1 MHALESLILKMLL
14 TVDNADM
21 KTINKDGMLLYGGPI
36 LEGYS
41 GNTSNSKG
49 FNFRGG
55 DARNTEGIWFW
66 SKPFIIPD
74 PVTAGGKM
82 AVLIMDTQGMWDGR
96 KGQGLTASIFGLS
109 TLLSSYQIYN
119 VRQALQED
127 FLQHLALFTDY
138 SIRIRDVGKSGDQL
152 QEDFLQHLALF
163 TDYSIRIRDVG
174 KSGDHPPFQHIDFLV
189 RDYANFRSETN
200 QANCLKEME
209 SYKNSFLS
217 PRNSEDLNETRNQIK
232 ECYQIIDVYCLPHPG
247 LEVSRVGYDGTIKTI
262 SAAFLNLL
270 SNYISS
276 IFTQGLGPIEINNR
290 PVYTK
295 DYES

>member
-1 MHALESLILKMLL
+1 
-14 TVDNADM
+14 M
-21 KTINKDGMLLYGGPI
+21 KTINKDGIYSWILYGGAI

-66 SKPFIIPD
+66 NKPFIIPD
-74 PVTAGGKM
+74 PTTAGGKM
-82 AVLIMDTQGMWDGR
+82 AVLIMDTQGMWDGQT
-96 KGQGLTASIFGLS
+96 GQGLTASIFGLS

-119 VRQALQED
+119 VDRRLQED

-138 SIRIRDVGKSGDQL
+138 SIRIRDS
-152 QEDFLQHLALF
+152 
-163 TDYSIRIRDVG
+163 G

-189 RDYANFRSETN
+189 RDYANFRNENS
-200 QANCLKEME
+200 QA
-209 SYKNSFLS
+209 
-217 PRNSEDLNETRNQIK
+217 RNQIK
-232 ECYQIIDVYCLPHPG
+232 ECYQMIDVYCLPHPG
-247 LEVSRVGYDGTIKTI
+247 LEVSRVSYDGTIKTI
-262 SAAFLNLL
+262 SPAFLNLL
-270 SNYISS
+270 SNYITS
-276 IFTQGLGPIEINNR
+276 IFTKGLVPLEINNR

>member
-21 KTINKDGMLLYGGPI
+21 KTINKDGIYSWLLYGGPI

-74 PVTAGGKM
+74 PTTAGGKM

-119 VRQALQED
+119 VRQA
-127 FLQHLALFTDY
+127 
-138 SIRIRDVGKSGDQL
+138 L